1 MTHPYYIYLERKC
14 PGIEADDV
22 ITVLQ
27 AFGYAEEVHQQWQDE
42 QADRADF
49 ENRRAEEEQDW
60 QHRRLEGQ

>member
-1 MTHPYYIYLERKC
+1 MIHPYYKYLERKC
-14 PGIEADDV
+14 PDVDADII

-27 AFGYAEEVHQQWQDE
+27 AFGYADAVHQAWQDE

-60 QHRRLEGQ
+60 RYRSVEGQ